1 MNGLQIFENS
11 KFGSIRTIII
21 NNEPFFVGKDIA
33 EILGYVDTYGALKK
47 HVDEEDKQNC
57 QNDSFETP
65 RGLTVVNESGLY
77 SLVIG
82 SKLPSAKK
90 FKRWVTSEVLP
101 SIRKH
106 GMYAE
111 EELLDNSDLLIS
123 VIQKLKEERER
134 NKVLQNTVSTLETT
148 VQGMDKVI
156 ADIIC

>member
-47 HVDEEDKQNC
+47 HVDEEDKQTC

>member
-65 RGLTVVNESGLY
+65 MSFGTLFDTIFVELNGCDSCRYFDG
-77 SLVIG
+77 IP
-82 SKLPSAKK
+82 SKLGSQGFPKPAK
-90 FKRWVTSEVLP
+90 
-101 SIRKH
+101 
-106 GMYAE
+106 G
-111 EELLDNSDLLIS
+111 LDFQ
-123 VIQKLKEERER
+123 VWRE
-134 NKVLQNTVSTLETT
+134 
-148 VQGMDKVI
+148 
-156 ADIIC
+156 